1 MTASVKNVTDAQEAA
16 RLAAVRHNAELK
28 NLTIGAK
35 AATVGLKA
43 LALVGNM
50 LFNMAV
56 GALIN
61 FIIQGI
67 YNLTHQ
73 AEIAAQAL
81 EDSNLCTRS

>member
-43 LALVGNM
+43 LTLVGNM

-56 GALIN
+56 GALISL
-61 FIIQGI
+61 IIQGI